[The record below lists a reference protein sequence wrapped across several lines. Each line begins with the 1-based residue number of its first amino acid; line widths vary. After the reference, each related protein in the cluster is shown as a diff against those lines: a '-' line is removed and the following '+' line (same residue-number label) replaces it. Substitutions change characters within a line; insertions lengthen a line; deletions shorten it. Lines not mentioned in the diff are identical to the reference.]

1 MNVEQM
7 ISQMTLEDKVALG
20 SGKDFWH
27 TKEMPQ
33 YELDSVMMADGPHG
47 LRKQPEEADMLGI
60 NDSIPATSFPTAVL
74 SACSFDE
81 KLLKQMGKAIAMEA
95 KANKVSIVLGPGA
108 NIKRNPLCGRNFEY
122 FSEDPYLSGKL
133 SVAHLSGIEKT
144 GCGSSLKH
152 FALNNQMGCRFLQPI
167 WRWQY

>member
-1 MNVEQM
+1 MNIEETLK
-7 ISQMTLEDKVALG
+7 QMTLEDKVALG

-33 YELDSVMMADGPHG
+33 YGIESIMMADGPHG

-60 NDSIPATSFPTAVL
+60 NDSIEATSFPTAVL

-81 KLLKQMGKAIAMEA
+81 NLLEQMGKAIAMEA

-108 NIKRNPLCGRNFEY
+108 NIKRILCVE
-122 FSEDPYLSGKL
+122 
-133 SVAHLSGIEKT
+133 GI
-144 GCGSSLKH
+144 
-152 FALNNQMGCRFLQPI
+152 LNIFPKILI
-167 WRWQY
+167 